1 MAHVKNVDRTYIEKH
16 LQDNFISLM
25 PIFYEMQS
33 LFLSGIYKRYGDL
46 EGGHIVIYFA
56 RDLHLEIMRKRE
68 KDMNFDL
75 SLSKFWENHGNIFQN
90 KKKIISIA
98 NHTGL
103 PKETAR
109 RKIIQLIKKKH
120 IKKLDKNK
128 ILWEPDPH
136 FKDTYIS
143 IIEEQIN
150 SLSKFIYQVT
160 KVIGF
165 NSPISRIQKEL
176 KDNYSFHWYHYLT
189 FQLQYIKYW
198 QERFKDLEMVLI
210 ALQTLIQTIRYISSN
225 VKGDINTFLLNKIP
239 KNIDTKN
246 ANISATSISEITG
259 IPRATCIRKL
269 EKFVKMN
276 ILEKD
281 NLSKRYYL
289 LTNQLAVNP
298 VLSHGEVVKAT
309 TSIFSDFCAV
319 FLKNINK

>member
-1 MAHVKNVDRTYIEKH
+1 MSLVKNVGRTNIEKH

-25 PIFYEMQS
+25 PVFYEMQS

-75 SLSKFWENHGNIFQN
+75 SLNKFWENHKNTYQN

-128 ILWEPDPH
+128 ILWEPDSD
-136 FKDTYIS
+136 FKDSYIK

-198 QERFKDLEMVLI
+198 QERFKDL
-210 ALQTLIQTIRYISSN
+210 
-225 VKGDINTFLLNKIP
+225 
-239 KNIDTKN
+239 
-246 ANISATSISEITG
+246 AN
-259 IPRATCIRKL
+259 L
-269 EKFVKMN
+269 
-276 ILEKD
+276 
-281 NLSKRYYL
+281 
-289 LTNQLAVNP
+289 
-298 VLSHGEVVKAT
+298 H
-309 TSIFSDFCAV
+309 
-319 FLKNINK
+319 

>member
-1 MAHVKNVDRTYIEKH
+1 
-16 LQDNFISLM
+16 
-25 PIFYEMQS
+25 
-33 LFLSGIYKRYGDL
+33 
-46 EGGHIVIYFA
+46 
-56 RDLHLEIMRKRE
+56 
-68 KDMNFDL
+68 MNFDL

-176 KDNYSFHWYHYLT
+176 KDNYSFRKNVSLNNLNFSFSHNDNSSTTRKKRFIITAVYHGTRTENFDFMAVSVFFTSLNSNDRFICSMFLICSYL
-189 FQLQYIKYW
+189 
-198 QERFKDLEMVLI
+198 MLI
-210 ALQTLIQTIRYISSN
+210 YMYISFHN
-225 VKGDINTFLLNKIP
+225 NINFLLCLAKT
-239 KNIDTKN
+239 D
-246 ANISATSISEITG
+246 ITCFPG
-259 IPRATCIRKL
+259 KCY
-269 EKFVKMN
+269 
-276 ILEKD
+276 
-281 NLSKRYYL
+281 S
-289 LTNQLAVNP
+289 
-298 VLSHGEVVKAT
+298 
-309 TSIFSDFCAV
+309 
-319 FLKNINK
+319 